1 MPIGNREKMYVH
13 IYRDLAGMPEMRYR
27 QLLLKYSGCESV
39 ADRDF
44 DPVHFRLVMAAL
56 EAALFERVAA
66 GEIESPIGRNR
77 YVRDDGYWRR
87 EASKVDPPG
96 RITSGQVGKINELW
110 NLLRPSLGDKW
121 TPSYFAAIAA
131 RCTGSSDIG
140 RRPLNN
146 REAKIV
152 IDALQDKLTKAMAK
166 VTP

>member
-13 IYRDLAGMPEMRYR
+13 IYRDLAGMKELRYR

-66 GEIESPIGRNR
+66 GEIPSPVGTSP
-77 YVRDDGYWRR
+77 YVREETYWRKQ
-87 EASKVDPPG
+87 AQKQDPPG
-96 RITSGQVGKINELW
+96 QITSAQLGKINELW
-110 NLLRPSLGDKW
+110 NLLRPSLGEKW
-121 TPSYFAAIAA
+121 TPQYFAAIAA
-131 RCTGSSDIG
+131 RCTGATDIG

-152 IDALQDKLTKAMAK
+152 IDALRDKVTKAL
-166 VTP
+166 T